1 MNNNSN
7 LDNRFAASTDTS
19 LKLGM
24 LADQK
29 KLRNDVDINNMINDS
44 ETSDDNNINI
54 MNDNGI
60 DSPDSVS
67 FNDSDLEMKSSVK
80 ANSDEF
86 KTQKMMYDNERSTR
100 TGTPSE
106 FKSNINNNE
115 FDIKEGGEVP
125 YHMLDERS
133 KKMKRMEKYAQLIRI
148 QNSGIKLTKQYSLN
162 SDYDEMC
169 FEVKFW
175 TDYQNKKDA
184 VNLSKSF
191 MLNAIQ
197 GIEFLNERYDPFG
210 LKLKGWHDQVQV
222 CSDSYNDVF
231 GELYEKYKG
240 TGGKMQ
246 PEIKLILM
254 ISASAASFHAS
265 KKITEKI
272 PGLDSV
278 LENNPELLG
287 KIQKTINS
295 GISNNGKPK
304 VKSQAEKEREMYE
317 QMQKI
322 KEQRRKYD
330 ELQRKQQEILENN
343 KKINEQMNEI
353 KTNQGAKQN
362 MTEIL
367 NRIKK
372 ENISRKADSFINDS
386 SDSSSELP
394 DSNIGNLQDID
405 SVSGSASLTL
415 NSVGKPVKRR
425 RKKKN
430 TISINT

>member
-1 MNNNSN
+1 MNSSIENN
-7 LDNRFAASTDTS
+7 NRFAASTDTS

-29 KLRNDVDINNMINDS
+29 KLRNDVDINNS
-44 ETSDDNNINI
+44 STSDDNNINI
-54 MNDNGI
+54 MQNNNI
-60 DSPDSVS
+60 DSPDSFS
-67 FNDSDLEMKSSVK
+67 FNDSDLHIDNSIK

-86 KTQKMMYDNERSTR
+86 KTQKMMFDNERSSR

-106 FKSNINNNE
+106 FKSNINNN

-148 QNSGIKLTKQYSLN
+148 QNSGIKLTKKYDLN

-231 GELYEKYKG
+231 GELYE
-240 TGGKMQ
+240 
-246 PEIKLILM
+246 
-254 ISASAASFHAS
+254 
-265 KKITEKI
+265 
-272 PGLDSV
+272 
-278 LENNPELLG
+278 N
-287 KIQKTINS
+287 
-295 GISNNGKPK
+295 
-304 VKSQAEKEREMYE
+304 
-317 QMQKI
+317 I
-322 KEQRRKYD
+322 KEVVVKCSQK
-330 ELQRKQQEILENN
+330 
-343 KKINEQMNEI
+343 
-353 KTNQGAKQN
+353 KTN
-362 MTEIL
+362 
-367 NRIKK
+367 
-372 ENISRKADSFINDS
+372 FND
-386 SDSSSELP
+386 
-394 DSNIGNLQDID
+394 
-405 SVSGSASLTL
+405 
-415 NSVGKPVKRR
+415 
-425 RKKKN
+425 
-430 TISINT
+430 